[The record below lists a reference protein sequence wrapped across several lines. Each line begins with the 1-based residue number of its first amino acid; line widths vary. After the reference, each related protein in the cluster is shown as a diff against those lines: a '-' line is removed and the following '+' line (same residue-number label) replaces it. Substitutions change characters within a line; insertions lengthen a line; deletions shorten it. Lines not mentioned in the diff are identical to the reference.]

1 MGIKCP
7 KCQSENPDDSKFCK
21 ECGTQILPKEEIPVS
36 PTKTLETPAKGL
48 TIGTT
53 FASRY
58 EIIEELG
65 KGGMGRVYRVKDET
79 LDEEMALKV
88 LKPEIAADKDII
100 ERFKNELK
108 FARKIA
114 HRNVCKMYDLNEEE
128 ETPYITMEYVKG
140 EDLKSF
146 IRRKERLKEEE
157 VIALAKQVCEG
168 LAEAHGLGVIH
179 RDLKPQNIMIDIKG
193 NAKVMDFGI
202 ARSVEAPGITQSG
215 VMIGT
220 PDYMSPEQ
228 AEGEEADQRSDIYA
242 LGVILYE
249 MVTGSVPFKGNTA
262 FSVALKHKTKLPS
275 DPRKL
280 NPEISE
286 NLSRLILICMEKDR
300 QRRYQTAEGLLNDLR
315 NIEDGLP
322 LGTKIR
328 PRRETVIAALIRKK
342 LFIPALVVAL
352 VIIVLIIWQPW
363 SQKELI
369 PIQSD
374 KPSLAVM
381 YFENNTGDES
391 LDYLR
396 KMLSDLLITDLTQSK
411 YLRIL
416 SGDRLF
422 EILSELNQL
431 DTKTYSTDVLKKIA
445 EKGRV
450 NHLLL
455 GKYAKMGET
464 FRIDV
469 VLQEVKTGELIGSDK
484 VEARGEEEVFPSVDE
499 LTRRIKANFRFSTE
513 EIAIDI
519 DREVGKITTS
529 SPEAY
534 KYYSEGQKHQLM
546 GDNRKAVQ
554 FYERAVAI
562 DPQFATAYRSM
573 ATAYG
578 KMIYYSEEKKW
589 LQKAIELKD
598 RVSERERFQIQGG
611 FYTASVKTHDKA
623 FEAYNKLLELY
634 PDDLIGN
641 ENLGILYFDIEEWDK
656 AIERFEV
663 CIQNMPEFYGPY
675 AYQADAYRAKG
686 LYEKAEE
693 VLENYL
699 NNFPDHALIHSHLA
713 INYLV
718 QGRYNLALVEV
729 DKALSID
736 PTERRFFRI
745 KGDIYLCKGDLIRA
759 EEEYQRFKEK
769 EGPEDYGYGIARFRC
784 LYLHQGRFDKF
795 KKLQQQVIKIAK
807 RNEDKSAESRFPIH
821 FGYVLLASGNPEKAL
836 KEFDKSLN
844 DPFVGRMA
852 LFYKGLAHIKKK
864 SMDEAQKAAYELKE
878 LIEEG
883 MNKNLIRR
891 YYHLIGRI
899 ELEKEKFSKA
909 IEYLDKA
916 INLLPFQN
924 GAVYSIYGQALFIS
938 PLALAHYKSGDLEKA
953 REEYEKIPNLTT
965 GRLFYGDIYAK
976 SFYMLGKIY
985 EEQGNKAKAIE
996 HYEKFLDLWKDADP
1010 DIPEVEDAEKRVVGL
1025 KSQRP

>member
-1 MGIKCP
+1 
-7 KCQSENPDDSKFCK
+7 
-21 ECGTQILPKEEIPVS
+21 
-36 PTKTLETPAKGL
+36 
-48 TIGTT
+48 
-53 FASRY
+53 
-58 EIIEELG
+58 
-65 KGGMGRVYRVKDET
+65 
-79 LDEEMALKV
+79 
-88 LKPEIAADKDII
+88 
-100 ERFKNELK
+100 
-108 FARKIA
+108 
-114 HRNVCKMYDLNEEE
+114 
-128 ETPYITMEYVKG
+128 
-140 EDLKSF
+140 
-146 IRRKERLKEEE
+146 
-157 VIALAKQVCEG
+157 
-168 LAEAHGLGVIH
+168 
-179 RDLKPQNIMIDIKG
+179 
-193 NAKVMDFGI
+193 
-202 ARSVEAPGITQSG
+202 
-215 VMIGT
+215 
-220 PDYMSPEQ
+220 
-228 AEGEEADQRSDIYA
+228 
-242 LGVILYE
+242 
-249 MVTGSVPFKGNTA
+249 
-262 FSVALKHKTKLPS
+262 
-275 DPRKL
+275 
-280 NPEISE
+280 
-286 NLSRLILICMEKDR
+286 
-300 QRRYQTAEGLLNDLR
+300 
-315 NIEDGLP
+315 
-322 LGTKIR
+322 
-328 PRRETVIAALIRKK
+328 
-342 LFIPALVVAL
+342 
-352 VIIVLIIWQPW
+352 
-363 SQKELI
+363 
-369 PIQSD
+369 
-374 KPSLAVM
+374 M
-381 YFENNTGDES
+381 YFENNTGDED

-422 EILSELNQL
+422 EILSELNQI

-450 NHLLL
+450 DHLLL

-578 KMIYYSEEKKW
+578 KMVYYSEEKKW

-611 FYTASVKTHDKA
+611 FYTASVKTQDKA

-641 ENLGILYFDIEEWDK
+641 ENLGILFFNIEEWDK

-663 CIQNMPEFYGPY
+663 CIQNMPEFYAPY
-675 AYQADAYRAKG
+675 ANQADAYRAKG

-713 INYLV
+713 INYFV

-736 PTERRFFRI
+736 PTESRFFRI
-745 KGDIYLCKGDLIRA
+745 KGDIYLCKGELIRA
-759 EEEYQRFKEK
+759 EEEYQKFKEK
-769 EGPEDYGYGIARFRC
+769 EGPEDYGYGIARFRG
-784 LYLHQGRFDKF
+784 LYLYQGRFDKF
-795 KKLQQQVIKIAK
+795 KKLQQ
-807 RNEDKSAESRFPIH
+807 
-821 FGYVLLASGNPEKAL
+821 GYVLLASGNPEEAL

-844 DPFVGRMA
+844 DPEAERMA

-883 MNKNLIRR
+883 MNKNLI
-891 YYHLIGRI
+891 
-899 ELEKEKFSKA
+899 
-909 IEYLDKA
+909 
-916 INLLPFQN
+916 PFQN
-924 GAVYSIYGQALFIS
+924 SAVYSIHGQALFIS

-953 REEYEKIPNLTT
+953 REEYEKIPTLTT

-985 EEQGNKAKAIE
+985 EEQGDTAKAVE

-1010 DIPEVEDAEKRVVGL
+1010 GIAEVTDAWKRLAGL
-1025 KSQRP
+1025 KIE